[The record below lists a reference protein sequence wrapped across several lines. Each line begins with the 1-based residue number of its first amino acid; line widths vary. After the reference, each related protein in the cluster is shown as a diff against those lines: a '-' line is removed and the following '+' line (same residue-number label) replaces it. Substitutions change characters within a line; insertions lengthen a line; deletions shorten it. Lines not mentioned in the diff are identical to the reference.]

1 MNRSVAADDQTRIQR
16 TLARLRDATDLP
28 LTFGGAVNSDMQLQ
42 LTQFVGAIA
51 GALRGAVLDPG
62 RGLGGKV
69 VTRRRPQLV
78 NDYVG
83 SPGISHHYDHIIQAE
98 CLRALVAVPLVVR
111 GRVRGVLYGAVR
123 SATPLG
129 DRTVHSVMEMAREL
143 EQDLAVDDELARR
156 LRWLD
161 ERVPEPRTAAGTHEP
176 AGTQREQLR
185 EAYAELRILAKNT
198 EDPTLRERIEAVCHK
213 LSTAGGDAR
222 PAAGTAVRRQTAPL
236 SDREVDVLACV
247 ALGWTNPQV
256 AADLGITVE
265 TVKSY
270 LRSATRKLQARS
282 RLEAVVAA
290 RRRGL
295 LP

>member
-28 LTFGGAVNSDMQLQ
+28 LTFGGAVNSGMQLQ
-42 LTQFVGAIA
+42 LTQFVGAIT

-69 VTRRRPQLV
+69 VTLRRPQLV

-83 SPGISHHYDHIIQAE
+83 SPGISHDYDHIIKAE
-98 CLRALVAVPLVVR
+98 SLRGLVAVPVVVR
-111 GRVRGVLYGAVR
+111 RSMRGVLYGAVR
-123 SATPLG
+123 SASPLG
-129 DRTVHSVMEMAREL
+129 DRVIQSVVETAREL
-143 EQDLAVDDELARR
+143 EQDLAVRDELERR
-156 LRWLD
+156 LQWLT
-161 ERVPEPRTAAGTHEP
+161 EQTPQPKGAAAEP
-176 AGTQREQLR
+176 AGSGREQVR
-185 EAYAELRILAKNT
+185 EAYAELRILAKDT
-198 EDPTLRERIEAVCHK
+198 DDPALRERIEAVCDK
-213 LSTAGGDAR
+213 LSTAGLGTRRDKGAGVAR
-222 PAAGTAVRRQTAPL
+222 PEPTL
-236 SDREVDVLACV
+236 SARELDVLACV

-256 AADLGITVE
+256 AVDLGITVE

-270 LRSATRKLQARS
+270 LRSATRKLHARS

>member
-28 LTFGGAVNSDMQLQ
+28 LTFGGAVNSGMQLQ

-69 VTRRRPQLV
+69 VTLRRPQLV

-83 SPGISHHYDHIIQAE
+83 SQGISHHYDHIIQAE

-129 DRTVHSVMEMAREL
+129 DRIVHSVMEMAREL

-161 ERVPEPRTAAGTHEP
+161 ERVPEPRATGAPEP
-176 AGTQREQLR
+176 AGTHREQLR
-185 EAYAELRILAKNT
+185 EAYAELRILAHNT
-198 EDPTLRERIEAVCHK
+198 DDPTLRERIEAVCHK
-213 LSTAGGDAR
+213 LSTAGGDTR
-222 PAAGTAVRRQTAPL
+222 PADGAAVRRQEAPL
-236 SDREVDVLACV
+236 SARELDVLACV